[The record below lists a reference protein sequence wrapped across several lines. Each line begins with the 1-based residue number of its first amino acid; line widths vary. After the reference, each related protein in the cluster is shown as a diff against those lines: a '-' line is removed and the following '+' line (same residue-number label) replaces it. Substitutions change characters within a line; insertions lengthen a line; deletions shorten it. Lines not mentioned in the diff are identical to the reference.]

1 MTDTQNNVP
10 DEVRKLVAEALAKD
24 VAAVRAESILMA
36 ELGAESLDFLDIVFK
51 LEHAFGIQITRGEM
65 EKAARGEM
73 GEDEFAPKGVISE
86 QGLER
91 LRELMPEAKDRIQ
104 PGLRPIQ
111 ILSLFSVQTFVRLVE
126 TKLAQR
132 EAA

>member
-24 VAAVRAESILMA
+24 VSAVRAGSILMS

>member
-1 MTDTQNNVP
+1 MTDTQNKIP

-24 VAAVRAESILMA
+24 LAAVRAESILMA

>member
-24 VAAVRAESILMA
+24 VSAVRAGSILMS

-91 LRELMPEAKDRIQ
+91 LRELMPEARDRIQ